1 MKEAE
6 QKVEELKAKNED
18 YSDWKSKA
26 EGYEVTQVAM
36 KTMANSLYGL
46 LSMVSNPFAGHPEYF
61 SNAVTSSGQVAD
73 ISCGIFSNNLIKQVN
88 QKLSTPLK
96 GKGTLGLD
104 WIAQKD
110 TDSVVGDTE
119 IIVNNQRI
127 TIEEYFNSKC
137 KDKTS
142 ERLVIPVKGDVSLSV
157 NDKLEKENKN
167 IKYVMRHKTTKRLFK
182 IKVNGKEVILTEDES
197 MVVLRDGKLERVK
210 PTELRKGDGI
220 ITNDQRR
227 IKNLL
232 RKSKL

>member
-1 MKEAE
+1 
-6 QKVEELKAKNED
+6 
-18 YSDWKSKA
+18 
-26 EGYEVTQVAM
+26 
-36 KTMANSLYGL
+36 MA
-46 LSMVSNPFAGHPEYF
+46 SNPFAGHPEYF
-61 SNAVTSSGQVAD
+61 SNSVTSSGQIAD
-73 ISCGIFSNNLIKQVN
+73 ISCGIASNNLIKQVN

-127 TIEEYFNSKC
+127 TIEEYFNLKC

-220 ITNDQRR
+220 ITND
-227 IKNLL
+227 
-232 RKSKL
+232 